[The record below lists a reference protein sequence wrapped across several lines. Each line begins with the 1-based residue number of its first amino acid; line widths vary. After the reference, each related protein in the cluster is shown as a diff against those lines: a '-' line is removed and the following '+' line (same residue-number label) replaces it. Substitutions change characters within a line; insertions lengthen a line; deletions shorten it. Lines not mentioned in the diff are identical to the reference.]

1 MTDTIHELDPEEVKA
16 LMEEFE
22 EEDLDMEVTASP
34 YAEDEDD
41 EYDDEDEDS
50 EYDDED
56 EDSDYEDEDEDD
68 EDE

>member
-41 EYDDEDEDS
+41 EYDDEDDAE
-50 EYDDED
+50 
-56 EDSDYEDEDEDD
+56 YEDEDEDD
-68 EDE
+68 AEYEEDD